1 MGSGVQIDHVDRGSI
16 ALVRLDRPE
25 RRNALRVDTFEALC
39 DAFEQIDRDSAVR
52 AIVLTGN
59 GKGFCAGLD
68 LSDPGALSGVAD
80 LTPAHRMLLTQEAV
94 VRVVPVMRQ
103 VRQPIIAAIN
113 GAAVGAGFALA
124 LASDIRI
131 AADDAML
138 QNAFLNVGLSGC
150 DFGVSYLLPRLI
162 GSAAAAEIMLTA
174 ERVTAE
180 RAAALGLVSRV
191 VPLESLIG
199 EALDVARAIASKSPL
214 GVQQTK
220 RVLDANLGAS
230 DLYSAQQLENRTQV
244 AAILG
249 GDFNEAVAAFIER
262 RPPAFSLSEADR

>member
-1 MGSGVQIDHVDRGSI
+1 M
-16 ALVRLDRPE
+16 
-25 RRNALRVDTFEALC
+25 RR
-39 DAFEQIDRDSAVR
+39 
-52 AIVLTGN
+52 
-59 GKGFCAGLD
+59 
-68 LSDPGALSGVAD
+68 
-80 LTPAHRMLLTQEAV
+80 
-94 VRVVPVMRQ
+94 
-103 VRQPIIAAIN
+103 VRQPIVAAIN
-113 GAAVGAGFALA
+113 GSAVGAGFALA

-138 QNAFLNVGLSGC
+138 QNAFSDVGLSGC
-150 DFGVSYLLPRLI
+150 DFGVSYLLPRLV

-174 ERVTAE
+174 ERLTAE

-262 RPPAFSLSEADR
+262 RPPAFSLIEADR